1 MTTYDGYV
9 YFKNQNTKPV
19 STCHVRF
26 IPAGGDNTAD
36 GSCDGDE
43 TLPARPVLIVS
54 EVEENQGMSICNA
67 IEDLVPQLAQ
77 RFRLDLSDL
86 DYFECWG
93 PHSYTEEHNALSG
106 DTGGTR
112 FERVRFETS
121 ERDNPIAPGVG
132 SIRRPR
138 WSPFEREGFKEL
150 LGERIP
156 PLPFEQLA

>member
-1 MTTYDGYV
+1 MTTHASITTYDGPV
-9 YFKNQNTKPV
+9 YFKNQNTKPI

-26 IPAGGDNTAD
+26 IPPAAGG
-36 GSCDGDE
+36 GS
-43 TLPARPVLIVS
+43 LPDRPVLIVS
-54 EVEENQGMSICNA
+54 EVVENQGMSICNA

-132 SIRRPR
+132 SIRSPR